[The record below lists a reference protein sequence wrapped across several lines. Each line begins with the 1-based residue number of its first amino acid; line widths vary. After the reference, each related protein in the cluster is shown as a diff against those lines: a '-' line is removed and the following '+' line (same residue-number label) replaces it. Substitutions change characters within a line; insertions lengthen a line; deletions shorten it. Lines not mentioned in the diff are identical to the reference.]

1 MNHDGVVNLQGERDL
16 NDDLFQLR
24 EFSLFVD
31 LDITDNISAS
41 IEPAVAK
48 NLDNFSINY
57 AYVGFDIGGMIDAWD
72 EEKIGRLN
80 IRVGKFLVPFLSY
93 NENKANFK
101 QYLMSQPFTAWN
113 MAPVVQSPPDFDGI
127 GWSDTGILFNWNRE
141 TGDVGILDFKFSIIK
156 GLQSGNGTLDSN
168 SSTLDTFVTPPMGTP
183 FQPTVRP
190 RDGLIQNEPSS
201 TFDDNNDEPAVTL
214 KLSYRPSAIPLDFGV
229 SWYHGAWDD
238 DGDNNLDM
246 YGFHANYVTKR
257 WTLRGEYVH
266 ADVEQTAVPGTNP
279 LEILNAPTGDYNMDA
294 WYIEGS
300 VVPLYYGEND
310 SRYLRFIARFDDLD
324 TNDKAPFTPW
334 DRNRFTLGTE
344 WQFISNARLR
354 YEWQYHTLD
363 DFSNAPAP
371 FVAAGGEEH
380 INMHM
385 VSAIFW
391 F

>member
-1 MNHDGVVNLQGERDL
+1 
-16 NDDLFQLR
+16 
-24 EFSLFVD
+24 
-31 LDITDNISAS
+31 
-41 IEPAVAK
+41 
-48 NLDNFSINY
+48 
-57 AYVGFDIGGMIDAWD
+57 VGFDIGGMIDAWD

-113 MAPVVQSPPDFDGI
+113 MAPVIQSPPDFNGL

-141 TGDVGILDFKFSIIK
+141 TGDVGIVDFKLAVIK
-156 GLQSGNGTLDSN
+156 GLQSGSAALDGN
-168 SSTLDTFVTPPMGTP
+168 SSTLDTFIAPMGTP

-190 RDGLIQNEPSS
+190 RDGLIQNELSS

-214 KLSYRPSAIPLDFGV
+214 KLTYRPSAIPLDFGV

-238 DGDNNLDM
+238 AGDNNLDM
-246 YGFHANYVTKR
+246 YGFHANYITKR

-266 ADVEQTAVPGTNP
+266 ADVEQTAGINVVSLPGP
-279 LEILNAPTGDYNMDA
+279 SSLNVTTGDYNMDA

-300 VVPLYYGEND
+300 VVPVYYGEND
-310 SRYLRFIARFDDLD
+310 SRYLRLIARFDDLD
-324 TNDKAPFTPW
+324 TNDKASFTPW
-334 DRNRFTLGTE
+334 DRNRFTVGTE
-344 WQFISNARLR
+344 WQFMSNARLR
-354 YEWQYHTLD
+354 YEWNYHTLD
-363 DFSNAPAP
+363 DFSKAPAP
-371 FVAAGGEEH
+371 FVAAGGERH
-380 INMHM
+380 IQMHM